1 MYNFADRHIGINSLE
16 KTNMLEY
23 VGSNSI
29 EQLISETIPENI
41 RLKKEMN
48 LKPALSE
55 NEYLSHIEKLGGK
68 NKISIR
74 RPLGQDV

>member
-1 MYNFADRHIGINSLE
+1 
-16 KTNMLEY
+16 MLEY
-23 VGSNSI
+23 VGSNTI

-55 NEYLSHIEKLGGK
+55 NEYLSHIEKLGK
-68 NKISIR
+68 KK
-74 RPLGQDV
+74 